1 MEQSSDPFLDLPIT
15 VLDAT
20 DRRILTALQRDG
32 RLSNAE
38 LARRV
43 GLSASP
49 CWSRVR
55 SLEER
60 GIITG
65 YSASLSYTA
74 LGLRLTML
82 VQVTLEKH
90 GGDSMDGF
98 AQAIRDMPEVIESA
112 MVAGD
117 FDFLLKVIAADTD
130 AYERFLREKLH
141 RVAGVRQV
149 RSILVLRG

>member
-1 MEQSSDPFLDLPIT
+1 MTRLL
-15 VLDAT
+15 LDALDPV
-20 DRRILTALQRDG
+20 DRRILDVLSQEA

-55 SLEER
+55 ALEER

-65 YSASLSYTA
+65 YSAKLNYPA

-90 GGDSMDGF
+90 GEDSMDGF
-98 AQAIRDMPEVIESA
+98 AQAVARMPEVIESA

-117 FDFLLKVIAADTD
+117 FDFLLKVIASDTE

-141 RVAGVRQV
+141 RAAGVRQV
-149 RSILVLRG
+149 RSILVLRS